1 MKNAILTA
9 LFASILLLHS
19 ASDAQT
25 IPAKSNINASSSPVF
40 PVTANSSV
48 GAAPANSQQAVA
60 ASSPTAPSLPTI
72 APPADIA
79 SLTAKEIL
87 SANNQVVNQVASMY
101 QNLGLFITIIVT
113 LVGGVATWLS
123 YVARRSVQEFI
134 QEWTKK
140 LELIENNMKEVLQRL
155 HDAVTEAEASAK
167 KAAGHEQSIEDSTKV
182 VSKTLKDIDALTLRL
197 GVASL
202 SDQVRGEEVSAV
214 AQPAGEAGGDQP
226 ASEPLA
232 AEEDAEVA
240 ARLKDKINSPEGGGQ
255 QL

>member
-1 MKNAILTA
+1 MKKAILTA

-19 ASDAQT
+19 ASDAQALL
-25 IPAKSNINASSSPVF
+25 AKSNINTSSSPVF
-40 PVTANSSV
+40 PVTVSSPV
-48 GAAPANSQQAVA
+48 GAAPAISQQATA
-60 ASSPTAPSLPTI
+60 TPSSTAPSSPTI

-113 LVGGVATWLS
+113 LVGGVATWMS
-123 YVARRSVQEFI
+123 YVARKSVHEFI

-140 LELIENNMKEVLQRL
+140 LESVENEMKESLKRL
-155 HDAVTEAEASAK
+155 RVAVAEADASAK

-182 VSKTLKDIDALTLRL
+182 VNKTLKDIDALKL

-202 SDQVRGEEVSAV
+202 SAQVRGEEVSAV
-214 AQPAGEAGGDQP
+214 AQPATEAGGDQP
-226 ASEPLA
+226 VSEPLA

-240 ARLKDKINSPEGGGQ
+240 ARLKDKINSSKGGGQ
-255 QL
+255 KP